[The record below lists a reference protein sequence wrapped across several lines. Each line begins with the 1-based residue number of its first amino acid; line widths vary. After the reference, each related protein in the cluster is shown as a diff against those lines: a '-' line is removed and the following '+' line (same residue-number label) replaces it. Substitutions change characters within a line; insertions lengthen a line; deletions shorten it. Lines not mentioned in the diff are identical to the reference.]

1 MVLSQIGEMKMNM
14 QDLIKM
20 AIEAYCEISG
30 ESYEY
35 VLNECR
41 TNYEGPVNQSVLM
54 LMFAAR

>member
-1 MVLSQIGEMKMNM
+1 MPSQSEIEKMNM

>member
-1 MVLSQIGEMKMNM
+1 MKM

-54 LMFAAR
+54 LMVAAR

>member
-1 MVLSQIGEMKMNM
+1 MGM

-35 VLNECR
+35 VLNECA
-41 TNYEGPVNQSVLM
+41 TNYHGPVNQSVIM